1 MATKVERP
9 LEWMRFDPVKFMHLI
24 DELTTEQVGVVSKLM
39 LKLWQFGAMTEQE
52 VRRVARGNFDVIRER
67 MSEVDGLLS
76 FAMVEEARSYGRR
89 ISASAS
95 LAGIKS
101 AEKRKNTSTTVER
114 PLNEVPT
121 DVLSLSKSKSISKS
135 DSESKSEKKERAS
148 EPEIIPVGMSAD
160 LWSALKRWEQY
171 RVESRKKLTPSGKE
185 ALIKQCMAMG
195 DQRAIAAID
204 HSIAQ
209 GWQGMY
215 EPKQAT
221 NGQSSEQ
228 QRAANYE
235 RILAERYPNG

>member
-1 MATKVERP
+1 
-9 LEWMRFDPVKFMHLI
+9 
-24 DELTTEQVGVVSKLM
+24 
-39 LKLWQFGAMTEQE
+39 
-52 VRRVARGNFDVIRER
+52 
-67 MSEVDGLLS
+67 
-76 FAMVEEARSYGRR
+76 
-89 ISASAS
+89 
-95 LAGIKS
+95 
-101 AEKRKNTSTTVER
+101 
-114 PLNEVPT
+114 
-121 DVLSLSKSKSISKS
+121 
-135 DSESKSEKKERAS
+135 
-148 EPEIIPVGMSAD
+148 MSAD
-160 LWSALKRWEQY
+160 LWGALKRWEQY